1 MCLFNK
7 TGEELNEYGRE
18 RTKQHFSNAKNP
30 SYVSSRRVLAIENK
44 NSVRMNRVFH
54 VSPIFGKRRCAP
66 LAATHIH
73 TQRRLLRGLCKLHV
87 CIRTLKKHF
96 MQFFISLNFLFLQ
109 TTTRRRRPNAHH
121 RHVTRQDKFFFLCLQ
136 QQVFLLDCAVPC
148 NFSKNVVNVENDTV
162 GIGRQ
167 TNSVCTMQSA
177 VT

>member
-73 TQRRLLRGLCKLHV
+73 TQRRILRGLCKLHV
-87 CIRTLKKHF
+87 CIRTFKKHF
-96 MQFFISLNFLFLQ
+96 MQFFISLNFFIFANYDHDDVAPTH
-109 TTTRRRRPNAHH
+109 TTATSPVKTSFSFFACRS
-121 RHVTRQDKFFFLCLQ
+121 KFFPRLCRALQ
-136 QQVFLLDCAVPC
+136 LLE
-148 NFSKNVVNVENDTV
+148 KR
-162 GIGRQ
+162 G
-167 TNSVCTMQSA
+167 
-177 VT
+177 